1 MPLGGN
7 PSMDLGW
14 SVSAHDLA
22 VSYLADPMDAFT
34 VKTSDLD
41 LDLNLNVNTNTN
53 SDNEEEEDDE
63 EDDDNESTT
72 STAADSDSN
81 SPSMDTKFLP
91 LLQSFTKDNLD
102 LAAAVGTSHT
112 TRPQRRKRAR
122 MSAEE
127 RKIRHREVQRQ
138 FMKRKRARI
147 AELRKIIAVVEKQ
160 HRLAIVMQEC
170 QQLQQDNERMRM
182 QMNDRSEV
190 KSSFDF
196 DAMPFSVPVDSEQPS
211 SPMGECDELMFDEL
225 PWDEIL
231 DAVSDEELASVDTS
245 A

>member
-1 MPLGGN
+1 MAAMVQSSALPLG
-7 PSMDLGW
+7 SSHTIDLDW
-14 SVSAHDLA
+14 SISSHDLA
-22 VSYLADPMDAFT
+22 TNFLSNPVDTHTLEG
-34 VKTSDLD
+34 SD
-41 LDLNLNVNTNTN
+41 LNVNIHLGY
-53 SDNEEEEDDE
+53 EDHCDDY
-63 EDDDNESTT
+63 EDA
-72 STAADSDSN
+72 STATDSDSTSN
-81 SPSMDTKFLP
+81 SPLASPTKFLP
-91 LLQSFTKDNLD
+91 LLQLFTKDNLD

-196 DAMPFSVPVDSEQPS
+196 DAMPFSVPVNSEQPS